1 MLGSIIGDIIG
12 SRFEFMATQE
22 LLELETDF
30 FHPASNFTDDTVC
43 LSAITKTSLFAKEH
57 YEFNKNLKNKYPEDY
72 IKEVKFDKENFY
84 KLKYIEQLVEYFNK
98 FYMAGYGQKFS
109 MWCKSEVKTP
119 YYSLGNGALMRISS
133 LPMIFDSLEE
143 CILFCDFST
152 EITHNHP
159 ESIKMT
165 HLFIE
170 ILWYLLYSKD
180 NIVEKKITILH
191 MCENYSLDIDTV
203 ENYHLLA
210 GFNVLVHET
219 LKRSISS
226 VLEADSFKK
235 VMQNVLYIGS
245 DTDTTA
251 CIAGAMAELLFGLD
265 SSWINLTIKK
275 FNHQNILLLQNIIPI
290 YKKNDNY
297 SEHVKELIFNQD
309 KIKIYETIKSLI
321 LIDPTSL
328 WDPLEVVESDEYY
341 SEIDYQ
347 LQENYKKQQ
356 SLFQKFL
363 NFFKKD
369 F

>member
-1 MLGSIIGDIIG
+1 MQGFFVVKARCFDN
-12 SRFEFMATQE
+12 FVVKMA
-22 LLELETDF
+22 
-30 FHPASNFTDDTVC
+30 S
-43 LSAITKTSLFAKEH
+43 
-57 YEFNKNLKNKYPEDY
+57 
-72 IKEVKFDKENFY
+72 
-84 KLKYIEQLVEYFNK
+84 
-98 FYMAGYGQKFS
+98 
-109 MWCKSEVKTP
+109 
-119 YYSLGNGALMRISS
+119 
-133 LPMIFDSLEE
+133 
-143 CILFCDFST
+143 
-152 EITHNHP
+152 
-159 ESIKMT
+159 
-165 HLFIE
+165 
-170 ILWYLLYSKD
+170 WYLLYSKD
-180 NIVEKKITILH
+180 NIAEKKITILH

-297 SEHVKELIFNQD
+297 SVYVKELIFNQD

-347 LQENYKKQQ
+347 LQENYRKQQ
-356 SLFQKFL
+356 SLFQKFF